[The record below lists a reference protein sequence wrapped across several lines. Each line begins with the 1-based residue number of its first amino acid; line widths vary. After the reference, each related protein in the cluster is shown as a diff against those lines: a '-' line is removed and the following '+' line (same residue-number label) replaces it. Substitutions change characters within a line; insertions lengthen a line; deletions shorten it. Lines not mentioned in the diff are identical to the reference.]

1 MALSDEEM
9 LAMQARKI
17 MEYEAEIAQYIDRL
31 KRIRLQLICIG
42 APLNDNFL
50 QYSKEQLKPFGK
62 IQDILNGCTD

>member
-1 MALSDEEM
+1 MELEADMA
-9 LAMQARKI
+9 QAEDK
-17 MEYEAEIAQYIDRL
+17 L

-50 QYSKEQLKPFGK
+50 RYSKEQLKPFGK